1 MSADFFDTDVLLYH
15 IDDSDPHKH
24 AIASGLIEAALADGN
39 ACISYQVVQEC
50 LNAGLRKAA
59 IPMTLASARQY
70 FEAVLAPL
78 WRVMPSADLCR
89 RGLDV
94 QERYGF
100 SFYDAL
106 IVAAALQTGS
116 RRLYS
121 EDLQHGQKIGRL
133 TIHNP
138 FAD

>member
-1 MSADFFDTDVLLYH
+1 MSVDFLDTNILLYH
-15 IDDSDPHKH
+15 LDDSDKRKHKR
-24 AIASGLIEAALADGN
+24 ARALIESALAEGS
-39 ACISYQVVQEC
+39 ACISFQVVQEC

-59 IPMTLASARQY
+59 IPLTVSDARRY
-70 FEAVLAPL
+70 LEAVLVPL
-78 WRVMPSADLCR
+78 WRVMPSPELYQ
-89 RGLDV
+89 RGLDI

-138 FAD
+138 FVS